1 MNKKFLSAILFGALM
16 VTSTGTFVSCKDYD
30 EDIENLQTQIDKLA
44 TKDELTSQ
52 IASLQSALSTAAA
65 EAAAAK
71 TAAAD
76 ALAKATAADKA
87 AAQATLD
94 AATAKAE
101 AIAAAKAEVAA
112 AKAALEEAVDAK
124 FEDFQAELSATV
136 ADLTAKVEKLT
147 GLTTEMITSIDLQ
160 MADADDVFA
169 LNLNYSQIPAD
180 YNKKKVYTFGKEYA
194 GVSGTFD
201 ITPGEIFPASDE
213 LLVSVAPVN
222 AVLPENIV
230 SIINSNGAGIEDY
243 VALTTSAYDGLL
255 TRSANNGLWTIK
267 AELKKDA
274 DLKNF
279 AKKIVNDGKSVVFAV
294 AASNEE
300 RTVTSTYDITIS
312 AEEVEAGEAEMATTI
327 KSSIEEEQLIS
338 VYPGNGTSS
347 PTTNNEECYPIV
359 EGENFKIK
367 VATTKESEGKVYA
380 SYVIVDKTNANLST
394 TDKAA
399 INSLTFSGDFNAVSK
414 ENVFELKVSGGKGVV
429 IPLRVVSVDYSGT
442 VQEEVVWVKAG
453 NSSAVA
459 QTATFVVTPKTYVAN
474 PTSFA
479 IADVVAAQAFTVPA
493 GYDAS
498 KTVLSIVAEDANGN
512 EEINITNAAELKFYE
527 DAECKKETADASK
540 IAYAKLTSTV
550 NLQTMVDNKVYAGT
564 VKFYNNEGT
573 FLGQSAIKVQKVLPT
588 AFPAYFSAKTNAI
601 NNGILTVYPVP
612 AEDGLGVFDFNKSF
626 NGLDEEDA
634 AHLEF
639 YSTDVNLIGDGDKK
653 PENAVVEAHE
663 VNNIVKGIINDG
675 KTYGAGVR
683 YDYGNIRSAYK
694 VGDATSYSHKIDWA
708 TAFSIKFACMIVDSQ
723 YSWNMTPVVYYNE
736 DAVIAGY
743 DVTNEKATKL
753 DVIAVKNAYNAV
765 INPFAAPENGDAS
778 NDWATWA
785 EYINASTVVTLKT
798 TNEAGK
804 VIENEYYTAAFGQ
817 NEDGMWVLNLTKKS
831 SEVVLK
837 ADVTT
842 SVVITITDKFGHEH
856 DIPALTFTMKKSR

>member
-30 EDIENLQTQIDKLA
+30 DDIENLKTQIDKLA

-101 AIAAAKAEVAA
+101 AIEAAKAEVAT
-112 AKAALEEAVDAK
+112 AKAALEEAVGTK
-124 FEDFQAELSATV
+124 FEALQGELSATV
-136 ADLTAKVEKLT
+136 AELTAKVEKLT

-160 MADADDVFA
+160 MADADDEFV

-180 YNKKKVYTFGKEYA
+180 YNKEKVYTFGKEYD

-201 ITPGEIFPASDE
+201 ITPGEIFPASDD
-213 LLVSVAPVN
+213 LLVSVAPAN

-230 SIINSNGAGIEDY
+230 SIVNSKGAGIEDY
-243 VALTTSAYDGLL
+243 VTLTTSAYDGLL
-255 TRSANNGLWTIK
+255 TRSASNGLWTIK

-274 DLKNF
+274 NLTNFGKMLADDDKN
-279 AKKIVNDGKSVVFAV
+279 AVVFAV

-312 AEEVEAGEAEMATTI
+312 AEEVPAEEAELATTI
-327 KSSIEEEQLIS
+327 KSSIEEEKLIS
-338 VYPGNGTSS
+338 VYKNDGTGD

-359 EGENFKIK
+359 DGENFKIT
-367 VATTKESEGKVYA
+367 VATTEASEGKVYA
-380 SYVIVDKTNANLST
+380 SYVVVDKANTNLST

-414 ENVFELKVSGGKGVV
+414 DNVFELKVSGDKGVV
-429 IPLRVVSVDYSGT
+429 IPLKVVSVDYTGKVT
-442 VQEEVVWVKAG
+442 EEVVWVKAG
-453 NSSAVA
+453 NSSTIA
-459 QTATFVVTPKTYVAN
+459 QTVKFVVTPKAYVDE
-474 PTSFA
+474 PTEFA
-479 IADVVAAQAFTVPA
+479 IADVITAQAFTVPA

-498 KTVLSIVAEDANGN
+498 KTQLSIVTED
-512 EEINITNAAELKFYE
+512 EIEITDPTELEFYE
-527 DAECKKETADASK
+527 DAECKTPATDASK
-540 IAYAKLTSTV
+540 IAYAKLASTV
-550 NLQTMVDNKVYAGT
+550 NLQTMVDNKVYEGT
-564 VKFYNNEGT
+564 VKFYNAEGT

-588 AFPAYFSAKTNAI
+588 AFPTYFSAKTNAI

-612 AEDGLGVFDFNKSF
+612 ASDGSGEFDFNKSF
-626 NGLDEEDA
+626 NGLGEEDA
-634 AHLEF
+634 ENIEF

-653 PENAVVEAHE
+653 PVNAVLEDHE
-663 VNNIVKGIINDG
+663 VNSIVKDIINDG

-683 YDYGNIRSAYK
+683 YDYGDIRSAYK
-694 VGDATSYSHKIDWA
+694 VGNTIYYSHKIDWS
-708 TAFSIKFACMIVDSQ
+708 TTFSIKFACMIVDSK
-723 YSWNMTPVVYYNE
+723 YSWVKTPIVYYNE
-736 DAVIAGY
+736 DTEIDGY
-743 DVTNEKATKL
+743 VVSGNTTTKN

-765 INPFAAPENGDAS
+765 INPFAVPENGDAS

-785 EYINASTVVTLKT
+785 DYINADTEVTLKT
-798 TNEAGK
+798 TNEAGQ
-804 VIENEYYTAAFGQ
+804 VVENEFYTAKFDTNA
-817 NEDGMWVLNLTKKS
+817 DRKWILKLTKKS

-837 ADVTT
+837 ADVETE
-842 SVVITITDKFGHEH
+842 VIITIVDKFGHEH

>member
-30 EDIENLQTQIDKLA
+30 DDIENLQTQIDKLA

-101 AIAAAKAEVAA
+101 AIEAAKAEVAT
-112 AKAALEEAVDAK
+112 AKAALEEAVDTK
-124 FEDFQAELSATV
+124 FEALQSELSATV
-136 ADLTAKVEKLT
+136 AELTAKVEKLT

-160 MADADDVFA
+160 MADAEDQFV
-169 LNLNYSQIPAD
+169 LNLNYSKIPAT
-180 YNKKKVYTFGKEYA
+180 YNKKKVYTFGKEYD

-201 ITPGEIFPASDE
+201 ITPGEIFPASDD
-213 LLVSVAPVN
+213 LLVSVAPAN

-230 SIINSNGAGIEDY
+230 SIVNSKGAGIEDY

-255 TRSANNGLWTIK
+255 TRSASNGLWTIK

-274 DLKNF
+274 NLTNFGKMLADDDKN
-279 AKKIVNDGKSVVFAV
+279 AVVFAV

-312 AEEVEAGEAEMATTI
+312 AEEVPAEEAELATTI
-327 KSSIEEEQLIS
+327 KSSIEEEKLIS
-338 VYPGNGTSS
+338 VYKNDGTGD

-359 EGENFKIK
+359 DGENFKIT
-367 VATTKESEGKVYA
+367 VATTEASEGKVYA
-380 SYVIVDKTNANLST
+380 SYVVVDKANTNLST

-414 ENVFELKVSGGKGVV
+414 DNVFELKVSGDKGVV
-429 IPLRVVSVDYSGT
+429 IPLKVVSVDYTGKVT
-442 VQEEVVWVKAG
+442 EEVVWVKAG
-453 NSSAVA
+453 NSSTIA
-459 QTATFVVTPKTYVAN
+459 QTVKFVVTPKAYVDE
-474 PTSFA
+474 PTEFA
-479 IADVVAAQAFTVPA
+479 IADVITAQAFTVPA

-498 KTVLSIVAEDANGN
+498 KTQLSIVTED
-512 EEINITNAAELKFYE
+512 EIEITDPTELEFYE
-527 DAECKKETADASK
+527 DAECKKSATDASK
-540 IAYAKLTSTV
+540 IAYAKLASTV
-550 NLQTMVDNKVYAGT
+550 NLQTMVDNKVYEGT
-564 VKFYNNEGT
+564 VKFYNKENT

-588 AFPAYFSAKTNAI
+588 AFPTYFSAKTNAI

-612 AEDGLGVFDFNKSF
+612 TQGSTEGEFDFNKSF
-626 NGLDEEDA
+626 NGLGEDDA
-634 AHLEF
+634 ENIEF

-653 PENAVVEAHE
+653 PVNAVLEDHE
-663 VNNIVKGIINDG
+663 VNSIVKDIINDG

-694 VGDATSYSHKIDWA
+694 VGNTTSYSHKIDWS
-708 TAFSIKFACMIVDSQ
+708 TTFSIKFACMIVDSK

-736 DAVIAGY
+736 DAEIVGY
-743 DVTNEKATKL
+743 DVTNEKATKC

-765 INPFAAPENGDAS
+765 INPFAAPASGDAS
-778 NDWATWA
+778 NDWGTWA
-785 EYINASTVVTLKT
+785 EYIDGTTVVTLKT
-798 TNEAGK
+798 TNEAGQ
-804 VIENEYYTAAFGQ
+804 VVENEFYEQPKFATNA
-817 NEDGMWVLNLTKKS
+817 DGKWILKLTKKS

-837 ADVTT
+837 ADVETE
-842 SVVITITDKFGHEH
+842 VIITIVDKFGHEH